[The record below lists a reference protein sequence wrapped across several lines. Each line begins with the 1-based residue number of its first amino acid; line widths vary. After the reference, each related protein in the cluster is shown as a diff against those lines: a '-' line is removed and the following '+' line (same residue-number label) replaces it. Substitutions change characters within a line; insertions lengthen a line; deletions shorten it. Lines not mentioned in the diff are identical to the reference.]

1 MNSGKITTT
10 LSYSE
15 LDLKNSIRTIYISIF
30 CILFI
35 SVLAACKNGQNGA
48 AQAIVAYIQALSKK
62 DTVQISNLSCA
73 DWEQNALLEVD
84 SLTAVGSTVENL
96 SCAKTGQD
104 GVDTY
109 VSCTGV
115 LALDY
120 NGEAQQIDLSTR
132 TYIARQEAGEWRM
145 CGYH

>member
-1 MNSGKITTT
+1 MNSGKITNT

-15 LDLKNSIRTIYISIF
+15 INLKNSIRTSCISIF

-35 SVLAACKNGQNGA
+35 SVLAACNNGQNGA

-84 SLTAVGSTVENL
+84 S
-96 SCAKTGQD
+96 
-104 GVDTY
+104 
-109 VSCTGV
+109 
-115 LALDY
+115 
-120 NGEAQQIDLSTR
+120 
-132 TYIARQEAGEWRM
+132 
-145 CGYH
+145 

>member
-1 MNSGKITTT
+1 
-10 LSYSE
+10 
-15 LDLKNSIRTIYISIF
+15 LKKSFRTI
-30 CILFI
+30 CIIILCTLFGI
-35 SVLAACKNGQNGA
+35 VLLACNNGQNGA

-73 DWEQNALLEVD
+73 NWEQNALLEVD